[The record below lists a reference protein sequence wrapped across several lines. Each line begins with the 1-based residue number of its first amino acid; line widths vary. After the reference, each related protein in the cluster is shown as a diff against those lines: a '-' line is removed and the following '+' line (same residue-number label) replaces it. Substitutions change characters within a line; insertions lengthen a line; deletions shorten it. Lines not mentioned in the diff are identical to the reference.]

1 MFFAGM
7 PADVAEYIQAS
18 SRVGRMHV
26 GFVILVPTP
35 QSKRD
40 RYIVEAHQMY
50 HRFLE
55 RMIAAPASERSADNA
70 LRRIAASIIQA
81 WGVMREIEQFCGLP
95 DGQKHRMQRNDI
107 AKSLHATFEHDRIA
121 FRDRLAEFMKAALG
135 FDGQGPDSVIDQA
148 EARRLGAS

>member
-1 MFFAGM
+1 DRFNSMFFAGM

-26 GFVILVPTP
+26 GFVILIPTP

-55 RMIAAPASERSADNA
+55 RMIAAPAFAELKDDQHRGMVGSVPGRAAKLSRQSWLKNQGRHDVTAQSTTLSA
-70 LRRIAASIIQA
+70 S
-81 WGVMREIEQFCGLP
+81 
-95 DGQKHRMQRNDI
+95 
-107 AKSLHATFEHDRIA
+107 
-121 FRDRLAEFMKAALG
+121 
-135 FDGQGPDSVIDQA
+135 
-148 EARRLGAS
+148 